1 MNAPASRSQLS
12 WSARLLIGLALVI
25 AGAAAAT
32 WMLARYDR
40 AAQVL
45 GVAPA
50 APAQARAPQ
59 RIAAIDPQST
69 NAEAAEQ
76 ASAVG
81 ARMAGLEA
89 RVARVETAA
98 RRAEGSAG
106 RTDALVVAFAV
117 RRAID
122 RGVPLGYLET
132 LLVDRF
138 GARHPRAVATIVT
151 ASRDPVRLDELIANH
166 DKLGPDLRAG
176 GPQDSWWSNF
186 QRELGSL
193 VDVRRADIP
202 SPKPDARYRR
212 AQTRLESGDV
222 DAALAE
228 TMRLPGAS
236 RAGPWVAQARRY
248 VAAHRALDEV
258 ESSALLAGSG
268 ADR

>member
-1 MNAPASRSQLS
+1 LN
-12 WSARLLIGLALVI
+12 WSARLLIGLSLIIV
-25 AGAAAAT
+25 GAAAAT

-40 AAQVL
+40 AAHML

-50 APAQARAPQ
+50 PPPVIRAPQ
-59 RIAAIDPQST
+59 RLAAPV
-69 NAEAAEQ
+69 AAQ
-76 ASAVG
+76 ASGSDAAVA
-81 ARMAGLEA
+81 ARIAGLEA
-89 RVARVETAA
+89 RLASVESAA

-106 RTDALVVAFAV
+106 RTDALVVAFAA

-122 RGVPLGYLET
+122 RGAALGYLET

-151 ASRDPVRLDELIANH
+151 ASRSPVRLDELTA
-166 DKLGPDLRAG
+166 DYERLGPELRGG

-193 VDVRRADIP
+193 VDIRRADAP
-202 SPKPDARYRR
+202 SAKPDVRYRR
-212 AQTRLESGDV
+212 ALSRLETGDV

-228 TMRLPGAS
+228 TMRLPGAA
-236 RAGPWVAQARRY
+236 RANAWVAKARRY
-248 VAAHRALDEV
+248 VASHRALDEI

>member
-12 WSARLLIGLALVI
+12 WSARLLIGLALLI

-45 GVAPA
+45 GVVPA
-50 APAQARAPQ
+50 SPPASAPQ
-59 RIAAIDPQST
+59 RMIAAPEPRPNDT
-69 NAEAAEQ
+69 VDAAV
-76 ASAVG
+76 A
-81 ARMAGLEA
+81 ARVAGLEA
-89 RVARVETAA
+89 RIAGIETAT

-138 GARHPRAVATIVT
+138 GARHPGAVATIVT
-151 ASRDPVRLDELIANH
+151 ASRSPVRLDELVA
-166 DKLGPDLRAG
+166 DYEKLGPELRGG

-193 VDVRRADIP
+193 VDIRRADVP
-202 SPKPDARYRR
+202 SAKPDARFRR
-212 AQTRLESGDV
+212 AQSRLESGDV

-236 RAGPWVAQARRY
+236 RAGPWVAKARRY

-258 ESSALLAGSG
+258 EASALLAGSG
-268 ADR
+268 AAR